1 MGGSAVGSSGT
12 ATHAAG
18 VACDDGPVSSTALAA
33 FLRARRAQVRPE
45 DVGLPGG
52 VGLRRTPGLRR
63 EELAA
68 LAGVSVDYYI
78 RLEQGKETNPSSAV
92 LAALASAL
100 RLDDDAR
107 AHLFALADHVA
118 HRRPVR
124 RSPERTVTP
133 SMRLL
138 LENLRPCPA
147 VVLSRTSDV
156 LATNPEGLA
165 LYHGMA
171 DWPAARRN
179 TIRYVFCHP
188 QARTLFADWQASAA
202 ASVANLRTVLAA
214 DPDAPDVA
222 ELVEELSAASP
233 EFAALW
239 ERHDVRHK
247 RSTEKVFHHP
257 TVGTLTLSWE
267 VLRYDDDGGR
277 RITVHQAAPGTADH
291 DALSLLAIAAGAGL

>member
-1 MGGSAVGSSGT
+1 MT
-12 ATHAAG
+12 T
-18 VACDDGPVSSTALAA
+18 TALAA

-92 LAALASAL
+92 LAALAGAL

-124 RSPERTVTP
+124 RAPDRVVTAG
-133 SMRLL
+133 MRLL

-147 VVLSRTSDV
+147 LLLSRTSDV
-156 LATNPEGLA
+156 LAANPEGLA

-171 DWPAARRN
+171 EWAPNRRN
-179 TIRYVFCHP
+179 TIRYLFRHP
-188 QARTLFADWQASAA
+188 QAQALIDDWPRAAAGSAA
-202 ASVANLRTVLAA
+202 DLRTVLAT

-222 ELVEELSAASP
+222 ELVEELSAVSP
-233 EFAALW
+233 EFAAAW

-247 RSTEKVFHHP
+247 NGARKTFHHP
-257 TVGTLTLSWE
+257 AVGTLSLVWE
-267 VLRYDDDGGR
+267 VLRVGDGGIR
-277 RITVHQAAPGTADH
+277 LTVHQAAPATPEH
-291 DALSLLAIAAGAGL
+291 DALSLLAIAADVSG

>member
-1 MGGSAVGSSGT
+1 MGV
-12 ATHAAG
+12 
-18 VACDDGPVSSTALAA
+18 VSSTALAA
-33 FLRARRAQVRPE
+33 FLRARRARVRPE
-45 DVGLPGG
+45 DVGLPVG

-92 LAALASAL
+92 LGALASAL

-118 HRRPVR
+118 RRRPVHQPPDR
-124 RSPERTVTP
+124 AVTA

-147 VVLSRTSDV
+147 LVLSRTSDV
-156 LATNPEGLA
+156 LAANPEGLA

-171 DWPAARRN
+171 EWPRARRN
-179 TIRYVFCHP
+179 TIRYMFRHP
-188 QARTLFADWQASAA
+188 DAPALFGDWRSSAA
-202 ASVANLRTVLAA
+202 GAVADLRTVLAT
-214 DPDAPDVA
+214 DPDAPDVSA
-222 ELVEELSAASP
+222 LVAELSAASP

-247 RSTEKVFHHP
+247 SGAQKVFHHP
-257 TVGTLTLSWE
+257 AVGTVSLAWE
-267 VLRYDDDGGR
+267 VLRSGDGSTR
-277 RITVHQAAPGTADH
+277 LTVHQAAPGTPDH
-291 DALSLLAIAAGAGL
+291 DALSLLAIAADAAR

>member
-1 MGGSAVGSSGT
+1 M
-12 ATHAAG
+12 
-18 VACDDGPVSSTALAA
+18 SSTALAD
-33 FLRARRAQVRPE
+33 FLRARRAQVRPG
-45 DVGLPGG
+45 DVGLPVG
-52 VGLRRTPGLRR
+52 VGPRRTPGLRR

-100 RLDDDAR
+100 RLDDHAR

-118 HRRPVR
+118 HRRPLR
-124 RSPERTVTP
+124 RAPERTVTP

-147 VVLSRTSDV
+147 LLLSRTSDV
-156 LATNPEGLA
+156 LAANAEGLA

-179 TIRYVFCHP
+179 TIRYVFRHP
-188 QARTLFADWQASAA
+188 QAAALFGDWRASAA

-214 DPDAPDVA
+214 DPEAPDVA

-239 ERHDVRHK
+239 ERHDVRPK
-247 RSTEKVFHHP
+247 ASTQKVFHHP
-257 TVGTLTLSWE
+257 TVGELNLTWE
-267 VLRYDDDGGR
+267 VLRYDDDGSR
-277 RITVHQAAPGTADH
+277 RVTVHQAAPGTPDH
-291 DALSLLAIAAGAGL
+291 DALSLLAIAADAGI

>member
-1 MGGSAVGSSGT
+1 M
-12 ATHAAG
+12 
-18 VACDDGPVSSTALAA
+18 SSTALAD
-33 FLRARRAQVRPE
+33 FLRARRAQVRPG
-45 DVGLPGG
+45 DVGLPVG

-100 RLDDDAR
+100 RLDDHAR

-118 HRRPVR
+118 HRRPLR
-124 RSPERTVTP
+124 RAPERTVTP
-133 SMRLL
+133 GMRLL

-147 VVLSRTSDV
+147 LLLSRTSDV
-156 LATNPEGLA
+156 LAANAEGLA

-179 TIRYVFCHP
+179 TIRYVFRHP
-188 QARTLFADWQASAA
+188 QAAALFGDWRASAA

-214 DPDAPDVA
+214 DPEAPDVA

-233 EFAALW
+233 EFAVLW
-239 ERHDVRHK
+239 ERHDVRPK
-247 RSTEKVFHHP
+247 ASMQKVFHHP
-257 TVGTLTLSWE
+257 TVGTLTLTWE
-267 VLRYDDDGGR
+267 VLRYDDDGSR
-277 RITVHQAAPGTADH
+277 RVTVHQAAPGTPDH
-291 DALSLLAIAAGAGL
+291 DALSLLAIAADAGI